1 MRSRSNHQCK
11 KKKNEAQSHKQLAI
25 TGRLPTVRNINEPN
39 THQNVK
45 DPKVVQE
52 DYIVKDNLK
61 WI

>member
-1 MRSRSNHQCK
+1 MQ